1 MFFLEDFFMNVR
13 KTFEL
18 LTCPLMAIPR
28 KQLQANWLNH
38 LEKPVK
44 LIEQRYGRRDLKMG
58 LTVER
63 WRRQKWTHKHKHGHN
78 MPEGIPMWEEHGP
91 CSLHKTAF
99 VLSYQANRYCIK
111 WAAKTCYWQ
120 QKTHII
126 CVHKHKKKHTLS
138 HLLSEPYHKILTP
151 LIRPLCVTLLKMII
165 IRLKPNP

>member
-1 MFFLEDFFMNVR
+1 
-13 KTFEL
+13 
-18 LTCPLMAIPR
+18 
-28 KQLQANWLNH
+28 
-38 LEKPVK
+38 
-44 LIEQRYGRRDLKMG
+44 MG

-151 LIRPLCVTLLKMII
+151 LITTSLRHTPQDDHHKTKTQSLRNKSFSLIQIHPAVLSKQPKDVWRLCFGLKLQFVIVT
-165 IRLKPNP
+165 